1 MKRIFLWKFIFM
13 IMLLGGNSFCSA
25 QSNVEESIQRKT
37 KEKETVYITVTADK
51 VKDTIASMEK
61 DGWVYEGM
69 VLNSDR
75 TWTITMSR
83 WTSSKSK
90 RFMFYG
96 EDEVIPDGTYYTD
109 YYPYHG
115 RMIRVEIVYKDGKE
129 ISRKKIID
137 D

>member
-1 MKRIFLWKFIFM
+1 MVVV
-13 IMLLGGNSFCSA
+13 LGANSFCSA
-25 QSNVEESIQRKT
+25 QSNVEEL
-37 KEKETVYITVTADK
+37 KEKETIYITVTADK

-61 DGWVYEGM
+61 DGWEYEDM
-69 VLNSDR
+69 SFDNDR

-115 RMIRVEIVYKDGKE
+115 RMIRVEIVYKGGKE

-137 D
+137 S

>member
-1 MKRIFLWKFIFM
+1 MKRIFLWNFIFM

-25 QSNVEESIQRKT
+25 QSNVGESIQRKA
-37 KEKETVYITVTADK
+37 KEKETIYITVTADK

-83 WTSSKSK
+83 WTSSKTK
-90 RFMFYG
+90 QYMLYG
-96 EDEVIPDGTYYTD
+96 KYEEIPDGTYYTD